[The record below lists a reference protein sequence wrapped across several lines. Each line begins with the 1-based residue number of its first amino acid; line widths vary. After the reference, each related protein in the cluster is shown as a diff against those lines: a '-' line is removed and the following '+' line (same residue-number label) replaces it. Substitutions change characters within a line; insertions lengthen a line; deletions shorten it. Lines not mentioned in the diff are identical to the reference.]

1 MRGYIIFSHTYNQ
14 NQVWRGFMQLFSL
27 FTVLTTT
34 TLTMKRIL
42 AAWTVTLLIPCLTAQ
57 SQPSVRSKAIS
68 VKRMIELNHFS
79 PRAVDDSF
87 SISMFKKIMRAAD
100 SRRLLFTDG
109 EYKALLAYR
118 TGLDDELNGK
128 GWAFFDLFQAI
139 YKKALTRAD
148 SIVQKHLQKPFDFNV
163 AESVTRSR
171 EDSYEFAADVNALAA
186 RWLRYLKF
194 MALDQLYDI
203 MDADTTGKTT
213 FKSVIT
219 ASEPKVRERTKTGE
233 TRWLK
238 RILEHPGGYP
248 AYISELYLNAIA
260 TGFDPHTNYFSPA
273 LKDNFKESLSTEML
287 SFGIELDE
295 DDNGKIVIERLTP
308 GGPGWKSGDL
318 NKGDELLSLQWEGKE
333 AVDMAGATLEEA
345 YEVLEQSSTDRMV
358 FKFQKP
364 DGTIKIVL
372 LRKEKIDNEENIVKG
387 FVLKGEKKIGY
398 ILLPGFYT
406 EWENESG
413 SSCANDVAKEIVKLK
428 RENIDGLILDVRFNG
443 GGSLGE
449 AMDMIGIFIDEG
461 PVAGQKMRDN
471 KLSFLKDPN
480 RGTIYNGPMVLMVN
494 GQSASA
500 SEMLAASLQD
510 YNRAVIVGSNTFG
523 KATMQQMVPL
533 DTTFKINTV
542 PPASS
547 GDKDIVK
554 ITLGKLYRVSGE
566 TAQLNGVKP
575 DIILPDAFDAMEYRE
590 KFMPAALSAE
600 VVTKNGYYRPLTA
613 LPIGELSKKSQERV
627 DADQQFTA
635 IKKLNDVVRSR
646 RSKNETIPLKWD
658 EFEKWSRQ
666 RDAELEIMEGET
678 ATPTNKYTVD
688 NHSLDKTW
696 LATNEFAREI
706 NKTWLEDLSEDIY
719 IREAFLVLCD
729 LIKLR

>member
-1 MRGYIIFSHTYNQ
+1 
-14 NQVWRGFMQLFSL
+14 
-27 FTVLTTT
+27 
-34 TLTMKRIL
+34 MKRIL
-42 AAWTVTLLIPCLTAQ
+42 TVTLLIHCLCADAQ
-57 SQPSVRSKAIS
+57 SPVRSKAIS

-87 SISMFKKIMRAAD
+87 SMAMFKKIIRAAD
-100 SRRLLFTDG
+100 SRRLLFTDA

-118 TGLDDELNGK
+118 SGLDDELQGK
-128 GWAFFDLFQAI
+128 SWAFLDLFQTL
-139 YKKALTRAD
+139 YKRALTRAD
-148 SIVQKHLQKPFDFNV
+148 SIVQKQLQKPFDFNV

-171 EDSYEFAADVNALAA
+171 EDNYDFATDINSLSS
-186 RWLRYLKF
+186 RWSRYLKF
-194 MALDQLYDI
+194 IALDQLYDI

-219 ASEPKVRERTKTGE
+219 ASEPKVRDRIKTGE

-248 AYISELYLNAIA
+248 NYVTELYLNAIA

-273 LKDNFKESLSTEML
+273 LKEDFKESLSTEML

-345 YEVLEQSSTDRMV
+345 YDVLEQSSTDRMV
-358 FKFQKP
+358 FKFQKQ

-461 PVAGQKMRDN
+461 PVAGQKMKDN
-471 KLSFLKDPN
+471 KLTFLKDPN

-523 KATMQQMVPL
+523 KATMQQMLPL
-533 DTTFKINTV
+533 DTTLRLKNNMA
-542 PPASS
+542 PPAS
-547 GDKDIVK
+547 GNNDIVK

-575 DIILPDAFDAMEYRE
+575 DVMLPDAFDGMEYRE
-590 KFMPAALSAE
+590 KFLPAALPAE
-600 VVTKNGYYRPLTA
+600 MVAKNGYYRPLAA
-613 LPIGELSKKSQERV
+613 LPVGELSRKSNERV
-627 DADQQFTA
+627 GTDQEFAA
-635 IKKLNDVVRSR
+635 IKKLTDVVRSR
-646 RSKNETIPLKWD
+646 RLKNETIPLKWD
-658 EFEKWSRQ
+658 EFEKWTRQ
-666 RDAELEIMEGET
+666 RDAELEILEGE

-688 NHSLDKTW
+688 NHNLDKSLLT
-696 LATNEFAREI
+696 TNEFAREI
-706 NKTWLEDLSEDIY
+706 NKTWLEDISEDIY

>member
-1 MRGYIIFSHTYNQ
+1 MLFFHTPITKIP
-14 NQVWRGFMQLFSL
+14 VWRGFMQLFPL

-34 TLTMKRIL
+34 TLIMKRIFV
-42 AAWTVTLLIPCLTAQ
+42 AWTVTLLIPCLAAHSQ
-57 SQPSVRSKAIS
+57 SSVRSKAIS

-79 PRAVDDSF
+79 PRVVDDSF

-100 SRRLLFTDG
+100 SRRLMFTDA
-109 EYKALLAYR
+109 EYKSLLTYR
-118 TGLDDELNGK
+118 MGLDDELQGK
-128 GWAFFDLFQAI
+128 SWVFVDLFQSL

-148 SIVQKHLQKPFDFNV
+148 SIVQKQLQKPFDFNV

-186 RWLRYLKF
+186 RWSRYLKF
-194 MALDQLYDI
+194 VALDQLYDI

-219 ASEPKVRERTKTGE
+219 ASEPKVRERIKTGE
-233 TRWLK
+233 TRWIK

-248 AYISELYLNAIA
+248 NYVTELYLNAIA

-273 LKDNFKESLSTEML
+273 GKEDFKEALSTEML
-287 SFGIELDE
+287 SFGIELEE

-345 YEVLEQSSTDRMV
+345 YDVLEQSSTDRMV
-358 FKFQKP
+358 FKFQKS

-461 PVAGQKMRDN
+461 PLAGQKMRDN

-523 KATMQQMVPL
+523 KATMQQMLPL
-533 DTTFKINTV
+533 DTTYKVTNMA
-542 PPASS
+542 PPSS
-547 GDKDIVK
+547 GADKDIVK

-575 DIILPDAFDAMEYRE
+575 DVMLPDAFDGMEYRE
-590 KFMPAALSAE
+590 KFLPAALQAE
-600 VVTKNGYYRPLTA
+600 TVTKNGYYRPLAA
-613 LPIGELSKKSQERV
+613 LPVGELSKKSKERV

-658 EFEKWSRQ
+658 EFEKWSKQ
-666 RDAELEIMEGET
+666 RDAELEILEGET
-678 ATPTNKYTVD
+678 TTPTNKYTVD
-688 NHSLDKTW
+688 NHSLDKT
-696 LATNEFAREI
+696 LLTNNEFAREI
-706 NKTWLEDLSEDIY
+706 NKTWLEDISEDIY